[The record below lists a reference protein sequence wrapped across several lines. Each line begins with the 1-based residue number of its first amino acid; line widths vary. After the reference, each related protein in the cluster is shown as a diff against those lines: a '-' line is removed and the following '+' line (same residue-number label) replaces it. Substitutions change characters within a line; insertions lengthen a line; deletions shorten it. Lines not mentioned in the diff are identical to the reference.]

1 MIFFP
6 FHLPIPTF
14 LNSNFKCIKNVKWV
28 VIMVIKVRI
37 GGLEVA
43 RSPEVLETLLGSCVA
58 IMLYD
63 TGKRIGGMAHSV
75 LPETREEN
83 VRDPGKYVNTAIPA
97 LITKMTIAGAR
108 TNKLIAKLAG
118 GAAMFKTNNSNM
130 NIGAKNVEMAKKLLK
145 KYGIPL
151 KGEDTGGNRSRMVK
165 FYLRDGKVEVRRE
178 GRIITI

>member
-1 MIFFP
+1 M
-6 FHLPIPTF
+6 
-14 LNSNFKCIKNVKWV
+14 
-28 VIMVIKVRI
+28 
-37 GGLEVA
+37 A

-75 LPETREEN
+75 LPETRDKN

-118 GAAMFKTNNSNM
+118 GAAMFKTDNSLNV
-130 NIGAKNVEMAKKLLK
+130 GAKNVEMAKKLLK
-145 KYGIPL
+145 QYGIPL
-151 KGEDTGGNRSRMVK
+151 KGEDTGGNRSRVVK
-165 FYLRDGKVEVRRE
+165 FYLRDGKVEIRRGGE
-178 GRIITI
+178 IITI